1 MYYYTY
7 EIYIDDETSSLNG
20 SYYYGKH
27 ETNNLDDNYYG
38 SGRIIKRY
46 IKKNGVNKLKK
57 TILCFYNNRIDLNN
71 AEYELVKNKKQ
82 FLKEKCI
89 NLRDG
94 GNGGHWVEY
103 CTEEEYKRRSELV
116 KIGLMLHTSA
126 EQRHLAACKAS
137 EAKRNAPIERK
148 LQWKYKDAFNNMT
161 EEKKI
166 EKYSKVSS
174 SLKEYYKNLDP
185 KIREEKRIKNINSNK
200 ESSKKWRT
208 EFYNIFKR
216 TPESFRKY
224 NKLKEAIDLFKRIK
238 NLNKK
243 DIENEVKRF
252 VESINS

>member
-1 MYYYTY
+1 
-7 EIYIDDETSSLNG
+7 
-20 SYYYGKH
+20 
-27 ETNNLDDNYYG
+27 
-38 SGRIIKRY
+38 
-46 IKKNGVNKLKK
+46 
-57 TILCFYNNRIDLNN
+57 
-71 AEYELVKNKKQ
+71 
-82 FLKEKCI
+82 
-89 NLRDG
+89 
-94 GNGGHWVEY
+94 
-103 CTEEEYKRRSELV
+103 
-116 KIGLMLHTSA
+116 MLHTSA

-148 LQWKYKDAFNNMT
+148 LQWKYKDAYNNMT

-185 KIREEKRIKNINSNK
+185 KIREEKRIKNSNSNK

-208 EFYNIFKR
+208 DFYNIFKR

-252 VESINS
+252 VESIDS